1 MASFT
6 KKIEIKY
13 GVETFEQTK
22 NTHDWIEK
30 GFKRWG
36 GAKAEIK
43 SKFLFHVG
51 DIYCSADN
59 RKEFVEIVFGNEKS
73 YSFTEV
79 SIIVYKGDKSIYAI
93 INSSKASIITE
104 DKNILEEIIK
114 ILQETT
120 LEEEKQ
126 MATTYIENQYNGN
139 VVNGNDNIVVS
150 NSEKVNINKDTKQE
164 EKIKESKFKKW
175 LTAIGQ
181 NLLSNGIWYLLI
193 AIGTA
198 VITYFFTK

>member
-1 MASFT
+1 MATFT

-22 NTHDWIEK
+22 NTHDWILK
-30 GFKRWG
+30 SFNKY
-36 GAKAEIK
+36 AKDK
-43 SKFLFHVG
+43 SKTTINFLFHIG
-51 DIYCSADN
+51 DIYCSVDSIE
-59 RKEFVEIVFGNEKS
+59 EFIQAVVGSESV
-73 YSFTEV
+73 YSFTSLNINLYNGDETIYISVYLGEV
-79 SIIVYKGDKSIYAI
+79 GITTDNKGTLLQ
-93 INSSKASIITE
+93 IT
-104 DKNILEEIIK
+104 KV
-114 ILQETT
+114 LQETT

-126 MATTYIENQYNGN
+126 TATTYIENQYNGN
-139 VVNGNDNIVVS
+139 VVKGNDNIVVS

-164 EKIKESKFKKW
+164 EKINESKFKKW